1 MFQDIL
7 DNIWCGIS
15 ELEKQTNL
23 DRKND
28 KMTTTE
34 MLMEMYAALIR
45 IDEKIKNSKELD
57 LDLASLCD
65 QIQEITKTTICN
77 IKNGIYIK
85 K

>member
-23 DRKND
+23 DRKNN

-45 IDEKIKNSKELD
+45 IDEKIKTSKELD
-57 LDLASLCD
+57 LDLAGLFD

>member
-23 DRKND
+23 DRRND
-28 KMTTTE
+28 EMTTIE

-45 IDEKIKNSKELD
+45 IDEKVKTSKELD
-57 LDLASLCD
+57 SDLAGLFD
-65 QIQEITKTTICN
+65 QIQEITSETIG
-77 IKNGIYIK
+77 KMKGEIYN
-85 K
+85 